1 MAEKDEKW
9 ELPER
14 FRISKKDRTAEM
26 DAMLQ
31 ANDIEQI
38 ELREKIASPFQAT
51 TPRERERSNALI
63 LIGEYRSFKKL
74 TDPQRDEYASALATN
89 GFYELAARKASS
101 RELKVEFKAIHKALH
116 IPDEEWCG
124 HGRAHAYAERHVFSL
139 TLNADV
145 ALMRCGMCDYR
156 NAKDTPDFVLKAR
169 SRRSQLRARYTGL
182 KPLEA
187 KAAMEADGILK
198 R

>member
-26 DAMLQ
+26 EAMLL
-31 ANDIEQI
+31 ANDAEQL

-63 LIGEYRSFKKL
+63 LIGEFRNFKKL
-74 TDPQRDEYASALATN
+74 TEEQRDEYASALATS
-89 GFYELAARKASS
+89 GFFELAARKAASS
-101 RELKVEFKAIHKALH
+101 ELKREFKAIHKALH
-116 IPDEEWCG
+116 IPDDEWCG

-139 TLNADV
+139 LLNADV

-156 NAKDTPDFVLKAR
+156 NAKDAPDFVLQAR
-169 SRRSQLRARYTGL
+169 SKRAEIRQKYSGL
-182 KPLEA
+182 HPMEA
-187 KAAMEADGILK
+187 KKLMEAS